1 MKRLLALLAL
11 PLALALG
18 SLTAGAAT
26 EPVGDPSTNPEC
38 ADFFSGGGNYTTD
51 LTTGQPTL
59 FFQYQMEAS
68 TCSHFTYTLSVLDA
82 NQNQFSPP
90 IAVIRSGNGTSAVE
104 SYQIAI
110 PESNPQACT
119 SSVWVYATVTAG
131 PHVFDRAPTAGNF
144 QVTYTDPITGT
155 GCPPGISFG

>member
-26 EPVGDPSTNPEC
+26 EPVGDPSTNPAC
-38 ADFFSGGGNYTTD
+38 ADFFSGGGNYTAD
-51 LTTGQPTL
+51 PATGQPTL

-68 TCSHFTYTLSVLDA
+68 TCSPFTYTLYVLDGS
-82 NQNQFSPP
+82 QNQFSPP
-90 IAVIRSGNGTSAVE
+90 IAVIRSGSGTSAVE

-110 PESNPQACT
+110 PESGPTPCT

-131 PHVFDRAPTAGNF
+131 PHVFDRAQTAGNF
-144 QVTYTDPITGT
+144 QVTYSDPSAG
-155 GCPPGISFG
+155 GSCSPGISFG

>member
-1 MKRLLALLAL
+1 MKRLLALIAL

-26 EPVGDPSTNPEC
+26 EPVGDPSTHPAC
-38 ADFFSGGGNYTTD
+38 ADVFSGMGNYTSD
-51 LTTGQPTL
+51 AAGQATL
-59 FFQYQMEAS
+59 FFQYQMEAK
-68 TCSHFTYTLSVLDA
+68 TCSHFTYTLYVLDA

-90 IAVIRSGNGTSAVE
+90 IAVIRSGDGTSAVE

-110 PESNPQACT
+110 PESNPQPCT

-131 PHVFDRAPTAGNF
+131 PHVIDRAPTTGNF
-144 QVTYTDPITGT
+144 NVTYTDPITGA

>member
-26 EPVGDPSTNPEC
+26 EPVGDPSTNPAC
-38 ADFFSGGGNYTTD
+38 ADFFSGGGNYTAD
-51 LTTGQPTL
+51 SATGLPTL
-59 FFQYQMEAS
+59 LFQYQMEAS
-68 TCSHFTYTLSVLDA
+68 TCSHFTYTLYVLDA

-90 IAVIRSGNGTSAVE
+90 IAVVRSGDGTSAVE
-104 SYQIAI
+104 SYQISI
-110 PESNPQACT
+110 PESTPTVCS

-144 QVTYTDPITGT
+144 QVMFSDPNN
-155 GCPPGISFG
+155 GCPSGISFG